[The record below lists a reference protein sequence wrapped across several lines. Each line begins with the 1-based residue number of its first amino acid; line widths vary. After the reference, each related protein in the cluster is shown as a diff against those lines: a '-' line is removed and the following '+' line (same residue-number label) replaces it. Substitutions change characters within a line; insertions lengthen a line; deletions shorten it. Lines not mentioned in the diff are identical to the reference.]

1 MNDITD
7 FISAAIEEKPV
18 AAQKA
23 FAAAMEPKIQA
34 ALETQYDAVAQSVF
48 NPQME
53 TEEPEEVELAADEV
67 VDEVEVE
74 EPVDVEPE
82 LESEMEEPNDE

>member
-1 MNDITD
+1 MTDITD

-34 ALETQYDAVAQSVF
+34 AIEKEYDVVAQSVF

-53 TEEPEEVELAADEV
+53 TEEPEEVELATDEN
-67 VDEVEVE
+67 VDEIEDPVGQE
-74 EPVDVEPE
+74 EN
-82 LESEMEEPNDE
+82 LEIEMEEPNDG

>member
-1 MNDITD
+1 MTDITD

-82 LESEMEEPNDE
+82 LELETEEPNDG

>member
-34 ALETQYDAVAQSVF
+34 ALETQYDAVTQSVF

-53 TEEPEEVELAADEV
+53 EEPEDVELAADEV

-74 EPVDVEPE
+74 EPVDVESE